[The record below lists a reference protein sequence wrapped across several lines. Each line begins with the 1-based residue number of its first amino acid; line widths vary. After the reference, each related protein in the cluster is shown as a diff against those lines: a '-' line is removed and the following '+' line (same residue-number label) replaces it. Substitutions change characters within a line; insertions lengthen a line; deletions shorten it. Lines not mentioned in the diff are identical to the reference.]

1 MIDGNIKKVTVL
13 VVEDENIIARDIQSK
28 LRRIGYDVPVI
39 IMTGEEAVACSEQL
53 RPDIVLMDIVLK
65 GDMDGIEA
73 ANTIKARFDIPI
85 VYLTAYADEGTLKR
99 AVVTEPFGYMLKPF
113 GERELHTN
121 IEITLYRHEAEKRQR
136 EDNVK
141 LTRVFEETINALAS
155 TVEIRD
161 PYTAG
166 HQRRVAELAVAI
178 AKETDLPACEI
189 KGIYLASLVHDI
201 GKIRVPAEILN
212 RPSRLTESEYA
223 IIKTHPGEGYKIL
236 KDIDFPW
243 PIIPMVSQHHE
254 RMDGSGYPH
263 GLVGKDILPGVKII
277 AVADVVEAMT
287 SHRPYRE
294 AHGIDTAMDE
304 ISRKR
309 GKVFDAR
316 VVDACLKLFREKGF
330 NFCEIQTI

>member
-1 MIDGNIKKVTVL
+1 MSDKNIKKVKVL

-178 AKETDLPACEI
+178 AKEINLPVPEI

-201 GKIRVPAEILN
+201 GKIKVPAEILN
-212 RPSRLTESEYA
+212 RPSRITEAEFA
-223 IIKTHPGEGYKIL
+223 IIKTHPEEGHNIL

-243 PIIPMVSQHHE
+243 PIAQMVLQHHE
-254 RMDGSGYPH
+254 SMDGSGYPH
-263 GLVGKDILPGVKII
+263 GLAEKEILTGAKII
-277 AVADVVEAMT
+277 ALADVVEAMT

-294 AHGIDTAMDE
+294 AHKIDATLDE

-309 GKVFDAR
+309 GKGFCAR
-316 VVDACLKLFREKGF
+316 AVDACLRLFREKGF
-330 NFCEIQTI
+330 NFSEIV